1 MNKSEIIKILKKT
14 SEELGDIL
22 ALPQK
27 NDGKTSE
34 ILNIGRYWY
43 DDRTTHRNGEFD
55 CATETESGYE
65 IYEVKF
71 LSTPLSLPQCTE
83 EAQIIRQIPDFKPSR
98 IGFISIEGFDFTS
111 KNYELISADS
121 MY

>member
-34 ILNIGRYWY
+34 IKR
-43 DDRTTHRNGEFD
+43 
-55 CATETESGYE
+55 AVS
-65 IYEVKF
+65 
-71 LSTPLSLPQCTE
+71 S
-83 EAQIIRQIPDFKPSR
+83 SR
-98 IGFISIEGFDFTS
+98 KTR
-111 KNYELISADS
+111 LL
-121 MY
+121 